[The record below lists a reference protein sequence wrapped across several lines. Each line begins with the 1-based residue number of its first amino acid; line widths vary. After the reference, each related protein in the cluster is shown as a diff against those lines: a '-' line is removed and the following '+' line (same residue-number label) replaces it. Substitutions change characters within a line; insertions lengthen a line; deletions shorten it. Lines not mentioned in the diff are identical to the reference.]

1 MPELVSRSQRFYR
14 VMNDLRI
21 RSEQGLIIPMHF
33 SESQE
38 IIWKVVAPFL
48 DNHKR
53 MRFIVLKSRQVYSS
67 TFFEA
72 LLFTR
77 TIEQPGTQSLV
88 LAQDLASS
96 HALFNMAKRFYEH
109 LPMPKFAPPK
119 QNEIFLP
126 FKTAPSVFKVVSAGV
141 SAKGRGT
148 TQTCVHASETAFWQ
162 HPEILTGLFQTMPDV
177 DDTLWVIE
185 STANGKQGDGRM
197 FYEEWSRAISGDSDT
212 TPIFVPWFA
221 MQKYRGSRLSRDPI
235 PENEWDS
242 EEKVLARTFGIDG
255 DQIAWKRYAT
265 QAKCQG
271 QIEMFHQEYPA
282 TPEEAFIASGMPA
295 FDRLALMEQSLN
307 VCPPLARGRM
317 DFNQLTKKGAFKE
330 DTSGEVRI
338 WKFPIAGHQYVIGA
352 DTSEGLEREGPED
365 KQSPDASCAEVLDMS
380 TLEQVASVH
389 GQIAPW
395 EFSCT
400 LAAMGLWYNKAIVAI
415 EVNNTGHAVQ
425 DHMIRTHLYPMLH
438 PWRGKPDRVNR
449 GRAKLYGWECL
460 DPNAKVLT
468 SDLRWV
474 PAQDVRVGDKLFGC
488 DESALPG
495 KANVRH
501 LKTQEVI
508 GLEEFFAEKVKVTL
522 INGAQ
527 TQVSTN
533 HPILAQRHGSFRW
546 IEAIDLRPGDRVK
559 YLPPWEELRS
569 YDAGRLSAFLDG
581 EGHLCQGKPNGL
593 QMLVSQAEG
602 PLAEEIVQLWAS
614 LGFDATF
621 KWVRHKKRPIEKPVA
636 TCGVIRLP
644 EVLRA
649 LGSLRPTRL
658 LRSFFEKVILEKL
671 TIKSFNT
678 VAVQRV
684 EAVEDGLV
692 IGLTTDPS
700 HTLIADGIVGHNTNV
715 YSRPLM
721 IEAGRRCIN
730 KVLVTIHEAKLID
743 ELNDFSR
750 SDSGKYEAEA
760 GHDDRV
766 MAFLLALRSREE
778 NYYPA
783 KVKLEVSD
791 EITIPGV
798 HVVEVLD
805 DKATTRKHIGK
816 VLRDAAD
823 KAAKGWMEL

>member
-1 MPELVSRSQRFYR
+1 MPDLGSRSERFYR

-21 RSEQGLIIPMHF
+21 RSESGLIVPMRF

-38 IIWKVVAPFL
+38 IIWKYVAPRL
-48 DNHKR
+48 DDHAR
-53 MRFIVLKSRQVYSS
+53 LRFIVLKSRQVYSS

-77 TIEQPGTQSLV
+77 TIEKPGTQSLV

-126 FKTAPSVFKVVSAGV
+126 FKGGPSVFKVVSAGV

-197 FYEEWSRAISGDSDT
+197 FYEEWCRAIAGESDIC
-212 TPIFVPWFA
+212 PIFIPWFA
-221 MQKYRGSRLSRDPI
+221 MQKYRGSRVNRQPI
-235 PENEWDS
+235 PPEEWDE
-242 EEKVLARTFGIDG
+242 EEKILAKTFGIDG
-255 DQIAWKRYAT
+255 DQIAWKRFST
-265 QAKCQG
+265 QTKCQG
-271 QIEMFHQEYPA
+271 QLEMFHQEYPA
-282 TPEEAFIASGMPA
+282 TAEEAFISSGLPA
-295 FDRLALMEQSLN
+295 FDRLAIMQQAPN
-307 VCPPLARGRM
+307 VCEPKARGRM
-317 DFNQLTKKGAFKE
+317 DYNNLTKKGIFKE
-330 DTSGEVRI
+330 DPTGEVRI
-338 WKFPIAGHQYVIGA
+338 WQFPQEGHQYVIGA
-352 DTSEGLEREGPED
+352 DTSEGLERLGPED
-365 KQSPDASCAEVLDMS
+365 KQSPDASCAEILDMA

-395 EFSCT
+395 EFSCL
-400 LAAMGLWYNKAIVAI
+400 LATMGLWYNKAIVAI

-460 DPNAKVLT
+460 DPEAKVLT
-468 SDLRWV
+468 ADFRWV
-474 PAQDVRVGDKLFGC
+474 PAKDIQEGETVIGCEEAVGP
-488 DESALPG
+488 E
-495 KANVRH
+495 KANVNYIK
-501 LKTQEVI
+501 LQTVK
-508 GLEEFFAEKVKVTL
+508 GKKEFVAPKVKVTL
-522 INGAQ
+522 ENSSQ
-527 TQVSTN
+527 TIVSTN
-533 HPILAQRHGSFRW
+533 HPLLVNRNKECQW
-546 IEAIDLRPGDRVK
+546 IQAWNLLPGDCVK
-559 YLPPWEELRS
+559 YLPEDLSVKAFQYIKVSNMELV
-569 YDAGRLSAFLDG
+569 GR
-581 EGHLCQGKPNGL
+581 
-593 QMLVSQAEG
+593 
-602 PLAEEIVQLWAS
+602 
-614 LGFDATF
+614 
-621 KWVRHKKRPIEKPVA
+621 
-636 TCGVIRLP
+636 
-644 EVLRA
+644 
-649 LGSLRPTRL
+649 
-658 LRSFFEKVILEKL
+658 
-671 TIKSFNT
+671 
-678 VAVQRV
+678 
-684 EAVEDGLV
+684 GLV
-692 IGLTTDPS
+692 IGLTTFPD

-783 KVKLEVSD
+783 RAAIEVSD
-791 EITIPGV
+791 ETNIKGV
-798 HVVEVLD
+798 RIVEVLD
-805 DKATTRKHIGK
+805 NKATTRKR
-816 VLRDAAD
+816 VADALKQQAD
-823 KAAKGWMEL
+823 KASRNWMEL